1 MEEKGLQEDPRYS
14 QLLALRARQ
23 GNNMDPNQRPPSTMQ
38 VSLTTILLFNYL
50 NNELSVEY
58 IGFKIV
64 LFLSIYLFVFE

>member
-38 VSLTTILLFNYL
+38 VSSTTVFIFVYYY
-50 NNELSVEY
+50 S
-58 IGFKIV
+58 IV
-64 LFLSIYLFVFE
+64 YDYV